1 MWMCNGLS
9 SFAEATRAALSC
21 PGTRAI
27 KSQTRASGAEAR
39 RRPGRSRRSSSRRRG
54 SHHLLR
60 DARAV
65 EEAIDEVAEGV
76 ARGAVAPEPAY
87 QRVHRRSGS
96 DGRARPPPAARKR
109 RTSCSSLPF
118 TRGRT
123 AVGAACNPATWHGI
137 REGVGQGQ
145 GPRAGESLRRRVP
158 ECLPGY
164 MYWKPEVGAV

>member
-1 MWMCNGLS
+1 MCGCAMDFRHSQKLRLYLLRH
-9 SFAEATRAALSC
+9 ACDQIPDACERRGGEAAPGAGARALGPERRRRRAA
-21 PGTRAI
+21 
-27 KSQTRASGAEAR
+27 AR
-39 RRPGRSRRSSSRRRG
+39 RCAPGRSRRSSSRRRG

-145 GPRAGESLRRRVP
+145 GPRAPS
-158 ECLPGY
+158 
-164 MYWKPEVGAV
+164 W